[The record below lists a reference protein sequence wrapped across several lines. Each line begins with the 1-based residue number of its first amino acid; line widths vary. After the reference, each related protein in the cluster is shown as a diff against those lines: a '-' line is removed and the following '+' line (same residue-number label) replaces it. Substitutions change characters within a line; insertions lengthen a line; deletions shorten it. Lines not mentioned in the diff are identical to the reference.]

1 MEPRSEP
8 GLHLVAPDER
18 LDAEGDWETVYRDH
32 VVPVFR
38 YVYARTG
45 NRADAEDVTSQVF
58 ERALPR
64 LRLRASIGE
73 VRNYLLVTSRTVL
86 ADHWATRYGVQTAE
100 LDDERVSLAVLTPD
114 APDAAGIQTSTHRA
128 HELLGRLPENYR
140 RVLELRF
147 LRGCSVRETA
157 HEMGISVANAKV
169 LHCPPLRRA
178 APPPPPSPPSPTPTP
193 SPPPS

>member
-1 MEPRSEP
+1 MEPRSVP
-8 GLHLVAPDER
+8 GLHLVAPAER

-45 NRADAEDVTSQVF
+45 NRPDAEDVTAIVF

-73 VRNYLLVTSRTVL
+73 VRNYLLATSRTVL
-86 ADHWATRYGVQTAE
+86 ADHWSTRYGAPTE
-100 LDDERVSLAVLTPD
+100 WLDDERVGALAEP
-114 APDAAGIQTSTHRA
+114 APADSTTTRRA
-128 HELLGRLPENYR
+128 HDLLARLPENYR

-147 LRGCSVRETA
+147 LRGCTVRETA
-157 HEMGISVANAKV
+157 REMGISVANAKV
-169 LHCPPLRRA
+169 LQWRALRRA
-178 APPPPPSPPSPTPTP
+178 AQLEEGRS
-193 SPPPS
+193 

>member
-1 MEPRSEP
+1 MEPRSDA
-8 GLHLVAPDER
+8 GLHLVSPG
-18 LDAEGDWETVYRDH
+18 DAGTIEGDWETVYRDH

-45 NRADAEDVTSQVF
+45 NRADAEDVTSLVF

-73 VRNYLLVTSRTVL
+73 VRNYLLATSRSVL
-86 ADHWATRYGVQTAE
+86 ADHWSTRYGVQTAE
-100 LDDERVSLAVLTPD
+100 LDDDRVGLALVTPD
-114 APDAAGIQTSTHRA
+114 APDPAGRQSSTHRA

-169 LHCPPLRRA
+169 LQWRALRRA
-178 APPPPPSPPSPTPTP
+178 AQLEEAPA
-193 SPPPS
+193 

>member
-1 MEPRSEP
+1 MEPRSDA
-8 GLHLVAPDER
+8 GLHLVGPAG
-18 LDAEGDWETVYRDH
+18 AGTIEGDWETVYRDH

-45 NRADAEDVTSQVF
+45 NRPDAEDVTSLVF

-64 LRLRASIGE
+64 LRLQASIGE
-73 VRNYLLVTSRTVL
+73 VRNYLLATSRTVL

-100 LDDERVSLAVLTPD
+100 LDDDRVALSVVTPGAD
-114 APDAAGIQTSTHRA
+114 DPAATRTSTHRA
-128 HELLGRLPENYR
+128 HDLLGQLPENYR

-169 LHCPPLRRA
+169 LQWRALRRA
-178 APPPPPSPPSPTPTP
+178 AQLEEAPA
-193 SPPPS
+193 

>member
-45 NRADAEDVTSQVF
+45 NRPDAEDVTALVF

-64 LRLRASIGE
+64 LRLRASMGE
-73 VRNYLLVTSRTVL
+73 VRNYLLATSRTVL
-86 ADHWATRYGVQTAE
+86 ADHWATRYGAAGE
-100 LDDERVSLAVLTPD
+100 WLDDERV
-114 APDAAGIQTSTHRA
+114 AAAEEPAAEDTRTTRRA
-128 HELLGRLPENYR
+128 HELLSRLPDNYR
-140 RVLELRF
+140 PGLELRF
-147 LRGCSVRETA
+147 LRGCTVRETA
-157 HEMGISVANAKV
+157 SAMGVSVAHAKV
-169 LHCPPLRRA
+169 LQW
-178 APPPPPSPPSPTPTP
+178 
-193 SPPPS
+193 

>member
-1 MEPRSEP
+1 MEPRSDA
-8 GLHLVAPDER
+8 GLHLVGPG
-18 LDAEGDWETVYRDH
+18 DAEATEGDWETVYRDH

-100 LDDERVSLAVLTPD
+100 LDDERVSLAVITPGGSD
-114 APDAAGIQTSTHRA
+114 VAGTQTTHRA

-169 LHCPPLRRA
+169 LQWRALRRA
-178 APPPPPSPPSPTPTP
+178 AQLEEAPA
-193 SPPPS
+193 